1 MTGPQPL
8 LPIARSR
15 SPYSHSPTWG
25 SASPT
30 SSSPLAS
37 RRPRSPAMN
46 SSVDMSSLAGP
57 TSMRRSL
64 SSATTSSAAALS
76 SELLSQTARHAKEV
90 RGAVGESMQ
99 LRQIMEK
106 QEKKISFLIGE
117 LKATRAKLNKNEAE
131 LQSALV
137 SLDRLLAERKDFEQQ
152 LAEGKSMHRRLK
164 AQIESLEEELSRSRS
179 AASRGYA
186 DQSCASPRDDS
197 PRSTRSNGDRARAKA
212 ALIEAEN
219 LRLKEDLNRM
229 EMEAAVLKRAL
240 VLRSHEL
247 HVSINDMQETA
258 RYHVETQQMRDEAV
272 RARDEIDSLRGDCGT
287 YRAEIDR
294 LKSEVNHLS
303 SSLSKSEKASREIE
317 KERDQA
323 KQEAHL
329 AALERMSVMNRA
341 GHLPAQLDEAREKI
355 RQLEEELSRKTGELS
370 GLTTSLSAAASEWSH
385 ERTLLTSKIDKY
397 EQLLTEMGDERR
409 HLRDDLDKA
418 RMENARLA
426 ADFKDSSEKAT
437 ANEIAANASREQL
450 SSLESQIDGLRR
462 DVIANKTEM
471 KRRDADARR
480 LKAEVTRGHQ
490 LVRAA
495 SGRDRSEELVDEL
508 REGLATKEEEL
519 RKLRHE
525 QYSLESSLVNRVSD
539 LRGQLDA
546 ALSGRRGTV
555 RAGVV
560 TSRCSS
566 PLL

>member
-1 MTGPQPL
+1 
-8 LPIARSR
+8 
-15 SPYSHSPTWG
+15 
-25 SASPT
+25 
-30 SSSPLAS
+30 
-37 RRPRSPAMN
+37 
-46 SSVDMSSLAGP
+46 
-57 TSMRRSL
+57 
-64 SSATTSSAAALS
+64 
-76 SELLSQTARHAKEV
+76 
-90 RGAVGESMQ
+90 
-99 LRQIMEK
+99 
-106 QEKKISFLIGE
+106 
-117 LKATRAKLNKNEAE
+117 
-131 LQSALV
+131 
-137 SLDRLLAERKDFEQQ
+137 LAERKDFEQQ
-152 LAEGKSMHRRLK
+152 LAEGKSINRRLD
-164 AQIESLEEELSRSRS
+164 AQIESLQEELSRFRS

-219 LRLKEDLNRM
+219 LRLREDLNRM

-303 SSLSKSEKASREIE
+303 SSLSKSEEACREIE

-370 GLTTSLSAAASEWSH
+370 GRAISMVADISSPISLSLTTSLSAAASEWSH

-426 ADFKDSSEKAT
+426 SDFKDSSEKAT

-450 SSLESQIDGLRR
+450 SALESQIDGLRR
-462 DVIANKTEM
+462 DVIANTSEM

-495 SGRDRSEELVDEL
+495 SGRDRSEELVNEL
-508 REGLATKEEEL
+508 REGLARKEEEL

-546 ALSGRRGTV
+546 ALSGRRGETLDLV
-555 RAGVV
+555 YRLFCVWHRARPPQAVLFWGENSLFVEE
-560 TSRCSS
+560 T
-566 PLL
+566 